1 MKISLA
7 ICTWNRS
14 RLLKQTLDSI
24 VAMDKPSEIDWELV
38 VVDNRSTDDTLKVIQ
53 AYQSSLPIKYVFE
66 AQQGHSASRNAAI
79 REMTGDYVLWTD
91 NDVEVDS
98 DWLNAYAQG
107 FAEHPRAAFFG
118 GRITP
123 VFEAGIPK
131 WIDATWEKCKPVF
144 AARDLGNSQVPLGN
158 GVYPYGAN
166 FAIRAD
172 VQQEFQYDSQLGR
185 KASGMLGEDEISVLR
200 KIDQAGHTGVWLPRA
215 SLKHIIP
222 ADRATTQYI
231 ANYFTGQGQTNI
243 LQGKV
248 QKTVEVAKQEF
259 LKNRLAWRIKRW
271 IREPD
276 EWVSHLIRANL
287 SRGEYQALKQKQELI

>member
-14 RLLKQTLDSI
+14 RLLRQTLDSI
-24 VAMDKPSEIDWELV
+24 VAMEKPKQIGWELV
-38 VVDNRSTDDTLKVIQ
+38 IVNNRSTDDTAEVIQ
-53 AYQSSLPIKYVFE
+53 SYQSSLPIQYVFE
-66 AQQGHSASRNAAI
+66 DQQGHCASRNAAI
-79 REMTGDYVLWTD
+79 RQATGDYILWTD
-91 NDVEVDS
+91 NDVQVDS
-98 DWLNAYAQG
+98 GWLSAYADG
-107 FAEHPRAAFFG
+107 FAEHPQAAFFG

-123 VFEAGIPK
+123 VFEAGIPN
-131 WIDATWEKCKPVF
+131 WIEATWEKCKPVF
-144 AARDLGNSQVPLGN
+144 AARDLGDSQIALGN

-166 FAIRAD
+166 FAIRTD
-172 VQQEFQYDSQLGR
+172 VQQAFQYDSRLGR

-200 KIDQAGHTGVWLPRA
+200 KIDQAGHQGVWLPNA

-222 ADRATTQYI
+222 ADRATTKYV

-243 LQGKV
+243 LQDKIK
-248 QKTVEVAKQEF
+248 KTAAVAKREY
-259 LKNRLAWRIKRW
+259 LRNRIAWRVKRW

-287 SRGEYQALKQKQELI
+287 SRGEYQALKQSSGLL